1 MKGAA
6 VSRLRSLLPNVLLSG
21 VAVAVTLLAFEVWA
35 RMAATPRGKERD
47 ERARYTEHDPTLGW
61 RKTPGA
67 RAVYVRREYRTE
79 VVINRLG
86 LRDVE
91 RSYAAAPGTFRIL
104 ALGDSYIEGY
114 SVALA
119 ETVTQVLERALD
131 RPGCR
136 VEVINGG
143 TTGYSTDQEYL
154 YYVHEGWK
162 FSPQVVVV
170 FFHYNDVLYNGIDR
184 YYRLP
189 KPQLVRS
196 DAGVSLA
203 NFPVPPPPT
212 TLAPA
217 AGDAP
222 VRRRVEGSAAWYWLR
237 ERLMVGAPRTFDWLG
252 RRGLWDPLG
261 GDGIADELLV
271 YRRRPPP
278 DIQLGWRMTDRIL
291 ATLRHDVESR
301 GAQLLV
307 AYVPS
312 IMEVSER
319 AWDLTRMRY
328 ELPPAAWNR
337 EFVWKRLEKSALD
350 GGFALL
356 DLTPALRRE
365 DHGVLAEPY
374 FMRDGH
380 WNAVG
385 HRASAEAVRACLS
398 ERHWIPECTGGT
410 VAGRPTSGQ
419 RVGSGAG
426 VRTSNTMKRRSAKA
440 TGYSG
445 RRVRGNGLR
454 RTT

>member
-1 MKGAA
+1 MIGAA
-6 VSRLRSLLPNVLLSG
+6 AARLRSLWPNLLLAAA
-21 VAVAVTLLAFEVWA
+21 AVGVTLLAFEVWA
-35 RMAATPRGKERD
+35 RLAAPPSGKERD

-67 RAVYVRREYRTE
+67 RAVYARREYRTE
-79 VVINRLG
+79 VVINSLG

-114 SVALA
+114 SVSLE
-119 ETVTQVLERALD
+119 ETVTQVLEKALD
-131 RPGCR
+131 RPACR

-154 YYVHEGWK
+154 FYVHEGRK
-162 FSPQVVVV
+162 YSPQVIVL
-170 FFHYNDVLYNGIDR
+170 FFHYNDVLYNGLDR

-203 NFPVPPPPT
+203 NDPVPPPPT
-212 TLAPA
+212 QAPA
-217 AGDAP
+217 AGDLPARRS
-222 VRRRVEGSAAWYWLR
+222 VRGSAAWYWLR
-237 ERLMVGAPRTFDWLG
+237 ERLMIGAPRLFDRLG
-252 RRGLWDPLG
+252 RLGLWDPLG
-261 GDGIADELLV
+261 GDGISDELLV

-278 DIQLGWRMTDRIL
+278 DIQAGWRMTDRIL
-291 ATLRHDVESR
+291 AALAREVESR
-301 GAQLLV
+301 GAHLLV

-328 ELPPAAWNR
+328 DLPPAAWNR
-337 EFVWKRLEKSALD
+337 EFVWRRLAKSGAE
-350 GGFALL
+350 GGFPLL

-365 DHGVLAEPY
+365 DHGVFGEPY
-374 FMRDGH
+374 FVRDGH

-385 HRASAEAVRACLS
+385 HRVSAEAVRTWLS
-398 ERHWIPECTGGT
+398 ERKWLPACAEGT
-410 VAGRPTSGQ
+410 
-419 RVGSGAG
+419 
-426 VRTSNTMKRRSAKA
+426 KA
-440 TGYSG
+440 AE
-445 RRVRGNGLR
+445 
-454 RTT
+454 